1 MAGRGRGFTNERH
14 APLKAGVAAVA
25 VAGFA
30 VAWAGF
36 AKSHEDVPGGSGDAT
51 AVAPAAPIGAKPAG
65 GTRAPARGA
74 RPGGPGP
81 STGSRPATSTAPS
94 RPAWRTRSSTSSR
107 CAAEC
112 SAPIRVASSNGSPMR
127 QSAARWTTPA

>member
-36 AKSHEDVPGGSGDAT
+36 AKTHEDVPGGSGDAT
-51 AVAPAAPIGAKPAG
+51 AVATASPVGATPATTGTPRTGGPLPTLITGGTVTAG
-65 GTRAPARGA
+65 GGAQPSTTATATRARRSRG
-74 RPGGPGP
+74 
-81 STGSRPATSTAPS
+81 S
-94 RPAWRTRSSTSSR
+94 
-107 CAAEC
+107 
-112 SAPIRVASSNGSPMR
+112 
-127 QSAARWTTPA
+127 

>member
-36 AKSHEDVPGGSGDAT
+36 AKSHEDVPTGDAVAT
-51 AVAPAAPIGAKPAG
+51 AVASPVGTKPAG
-65 GTRAPARGA
+65 ATPATTGTPRT
-74 RPGGPGP
+74 GGPLPTLIAGG
-81 STGSRPATSTAPS
+81 TVTAGGGAQPATTAT
-94 RPAWRTRSSTSSR
+94 ATRSRRSR
-107 CAAEC
+107 
-112 SAPIRVASSNGSPMR
+112 GS
-127 QSAARWTTPA
+127 

>member
-36 AKSHEDVPGGSGDAT
+36 AKSHEDAPGRTGDAT
-51 AVAPAAPIGAKPAG
+51 AVATASPVGTKPAG
-65 GTRAPARGA
+65 AMPATTGTPRTGGPLPTLIPGGGVGAGGGGQPAVATATATRARRSRG
-74 RPGGPGP
+74 
-81 STGSRPATSTAPS
+81 S
-94 RPAWRTRSSTSSR
+94 
-107 CAAEC
+107 
-112 SAPIRVASSNGSPMR
+112 
-127 QSAARWTTPA
+127 

>member
-14 APLKAGVAAVA
+14 ARLKAGVAAVA

-51 AVAPAAPIGAKPAG
+51 AVATASPVGTKPAG
-65 GTRAPARGA
+65 ATPATTETPRTGGPLPTLIAGGTVTAGGAQPATTATRARRSRG
-74 RPGGPGP
+74 
-81 STGSRPATSTAPS
+81 S
-94 RPAWRTRSSTSSR
+94 
-107 CAAEC
+107 
-112 SAPIRVASSNGSPMR
+112 
-127 QSAARWTTPA
+127 

>member
-36 AKSHEDVPGGSGDAT
+36 AKSHEDVPTGDAVAT
-51 AVAPAAPIGAKPAG
+51 AVASPVGTKPAG
-65 GTRAPARGA
+65 ATPATTETPRTGGPLPTLIAGGTVTAGGAQPATTATRARRSRG
-74 RPGGPGP
+74 
-81 STGSRPATSTAPS
+81 S
-94 RPAWRTRSSTSSR
+94 
-107 CAAEC
+107 
-112 SAPIRVASSNGSPMR
+112 
-127 QSAARWTTPA
+127 

>member
-51 AVAPAAPIGAKPAG
+51 AVATASPVGTKPAG
-65 GTRAPARGA
+65 ATPATTETPRT
-74 RPGGPGP
+74 GGPLPTLIAGG
-81 STGSRPATSTAPS
+81 TVTAGGGAQPATTAT
-94 RPAWRTRSSTSSR
+94 ATRSRRSR
-107 CAAEC
+107 
-112 SAPIRVASSNGSPMR
+112 GS
-127 QSAARWTTPA
+127 

>member
-51 AVAPAAPIGAKPAG
+51 AVATASPVGATPATTGTPRTGGPLPTLIAG
-65 GTRAPARGA
+65 GTVTAGGA
-74 RPGGPGP
+74 Q
-81 STGSRPATSTAPS
+81 PATTATRARRS
-94 RPAWRTRSSTSSR
+94 R
-107 CAAEC
+107 
-112 SAPIRVASSNGSPMR
+112 GS
-127 QSAARWTTPA
+127 